1 MCSSNAQTLNSGGGT
16 TLALDQL
23 HMGDD
28 HQVSQLVHGNA
39 VQQVIDG
46 IIAVQGNGSFQRSTD
61 GLFCTGLLQHLLDL
75 VTDSNE
81 LCPLGLEG
89 IVCSVLACL
98 GHCLEHNVLVHA
110 FGLGQEVP
118 DLLAGEAEDGG
129 NDLVQ
134 SDQDLVHGGLGS
146 LAAHTVGAVQAVFRH
161 IQVEVGHSNNAEVVD
176 GVIDLVEVIHIIAC
190 LGIHD
195 QVIQSSQ
202 CPAVDLLQLVIC
214 HTIGVGVKAIQIAQ
228 NEAGGVTDLAVSLA
242 QLLEDILTGAHIHS
256 VVGRSDPQAD
266 DIRTVVLDDLA
277 GLHAVAGALVHL
289 LALLVHNPAVA
300 QNGLIRCAALG
311 SHAGQQAGL
320 EPTAELVAA
329 LHIHVGREAQLRA
342 LLQNGSMG
350 GTGIEPDIH
359 DVGILGPLGS
369 AALLADFTCGDDLLC
384 LVLVPGIGAFLA
396 EQRAD
401 SLDGG
406 IGDVVSTALLAVESR
421 DGHTPGT
428 LTADAPVVAV
438 TDHALHA
445 VVAPV
450 RHPLH
455 GVDGLVDIV
464 TELGN
469 RAEPLLGG
477 TEDDGV
483 VAAPAVGVLMLDVH
497 LTHDGTSLGQVGQ
510 NGLVGSPDTLTC
522 VLAGQLRQAA
532 AVVHG
537 NSDGHVVLLRNIE
550 VIHAVAACGV
560 DAAGTAFQRDMVTQ
574 DDGAL
579 LGQIDVVVA
588 HQLELS
594 AGNRLAHDLVVLNMA
609 GIHHAL
615 DQLGGHDM
623 VLLADLD
630 KGILKGTVQADGLVG
645 GQGPGGGGP
654 DHEVGLIHRDAV
666 LCQHTVGVLRY
677 MEADEDGIA
686 VVLAVLDLCLSQS
699 GAAVGAPVHGLQ
711 ALVDVALLGH
721 LAKDLDLAGLELR
734 LQGQVGVLKV
744 TDNAQTLELVAHN
757 VDMLGGKLF
766 ADLAQLQL
774 GDVLLFLA
782 QRGQSLQLNG

>member
-1 MCSSNAQTLNSGGGT
+1 M
-16 TLALDQL
+16 
-23 HMGDD
+23 
-28 HQVSQLVHGNA
+28 
-39 VQQVIDG
+39 
-46 IIAVQGNGSFQRSTD
+46 
-61 GLFCTGLLQHLLDL
+61 
-75 VTDSNE
+75 
-81 LCPLGLEG
+81 
-89 IVCSVLACL
+89 
-98 GHCLEHNVLVHA
+98 
-110 FGLGQEVP
+110 
-118 DLLAGEAEDGG
+118 
-129 NDLVQ
+129 
-134 SDQDLVHGGLGS
+134 
-146 LAAHTVGAVQAVFRH
+146 
-161 IQVEVGHSNNAEVVD
+161 
-176 GVIDLVEVIHIIAC
+176 
-190 LGIHD
+190 
-195 QVIQSSQ
+195 
-202 CPAVDLLQLVIC
+202 
-214 HTIGVGVKAIQIAQ
+214 
-228 NEAGGVTDLAVSLA
+228 
-242 QLLEDILTGAHIHS
+242 
-256 VVGRSDPQAD
+256 
-266 DIRTVVLDDLA
+266 
-277 GLHAVAGALVHL
+277 HL
-289 LALLVHNPAVA
+289 LALLVHDPAVA
-300 QNGLIRCAALG
+300 QNGLVRCAALG

-320 EPTAELVAA
+320 EPAAELVAA
-329 LHIHVGREAQLRA
+329 LHIHVGREVQLRT

-359 DVGILGPLGS
+359 DIGILGPLGS
-369 AALLADFTCGDDLLC
+369 AALLADFACGDDLLC
-384 LVLVPGIGAFLA
+384 LILVPGIGAFLA
-396 EQRAD
+396 EQLTD

-406 IGDVVSTALLAVESR
+406 ISDVVSAALLAVESR

-438 TDHALHA
+438 TDHTLHA

-497 LTHDGTSLGQVGQ
+497 LAHDGTGFGQVGQ

-522 VLAGQLRQAA
+522 VLTGQLRQAA
-532 AVVHG
+532 AVVHR

-560 DAAGTAFQRDMVTQ
+560 DAAGTAFQRNMVTQ
-574 DDGAL
+574 DDGTL

-594 AGNRLAHDLVVLNMA
+594 AGNRLAHDLVVLDMA
-609 GIHHAL
+609 GIHHTL

-630 KGILKGTVQADGLVG
+630 KGILKGTVQADSLVG

-654 DHEVGLIHRDAV
+654 DHKVGLIHRDAV
-666 LCQHTVGVLRY
+666 LCQHTVGILRNV
-677 MEADEDGIA
+677 EADEDGIA
-686 VVLAVLDLCLSQS
+686 VVLAVLDFCLSQS

-721 LAKDLDLAGLELR
+721 LAEDFDLAGLELR

-757 VDMLGGKLF
+757 VDMLGGELF
-766 ADLAQLQL
+766 TDLAQLQL

-782 QRGQSLQLNG
+782 QRGQSLQLNGQAVGIKAGHIGSLEALHVLVADDDILDDLVQGGAHVDVAVCIRRAVVQDKLGLAVVVLDQVVVQVVLLPILQHGGLLLGQTGTHLKQSLGQIQGTVVLRLILSQWLHTPLIY